1 MDDFS
6 FYKSAYDNE
15 LVRRDNLD
23 NAVNPPI
30 VVLTVLIGAISYL
43 LSNIDLR
50 NADNFTITILVLVG
64 ISALAISIAIFF
76 LARSYNNLF
85 IGFKYLSYPYLSE
98 LRVIQNEKIPEYN
111 SNKKK
116 KEKVDFEEGLI
127 ERFIKYADN
136 YFKINDKRASDL
148 YKAKSFIIGSMVLI
162 LISVTTYQLK
172 QIFV

>member
-85 IGFKYLSYPYLSE
+85 MNKVGCVKKQKREDEF
-98 LRVIQNEKIPEYN
+98 VCEKSKIVPVKN
-111 SNKKK
+111 Q
-116 KEKVDFEEGLI
+116 
-127 ERFIKYADN
+127 RT
-136 YFKINDKRASDL
+136 INDGNSESGNFQRKTL
-148 YKAKSFIIGSMVLI
+148 W
-162 LISVTTYQLK
+162 
-172 QIFV
+172 